1 MGMNAKE
8 FQSFCI
14 GLYSELCS
22 KGYVAGIHL
31 SENSCDFICGDR
43 ALSIQRD
50 SCETGLHTEFY
61 RRLTGESL

>member
-14 GLYSELCS
+14 SLYSELCS

-31 SENSCDFICGDR
+31 SEGGCDFICGDR
-43 ALSIQRD
+43 ALSIKRD
-50 SCETGLHTEFY
+50 SCRDDLRNEYY
-61 RRLTGESL
+61 RRLTGENL